1 MVFVFEGR
9 SIRFIGYGDTL
20 YSLHSIDSLMDT
32 LLQAYTN
39 IFDEP
44 SGLHPQRHHDHQ
56 IHLLPGTTPVV
67 VQLYC

>member
-1 MVFVFEGR
+1 
-9 SIRFIGYGDTL
+9 
-20 YSLHSIDSLMDT
+20 

-44 SGLHPQRHHDHQ
+44 SGLHPQRHHDHHHQ

-67 VQLYC
+67 VQLYR